1 MELNEIIVFFICI
14 LVVLFMQIPLLIL
27 GNSNDCYFS
36 DKTIKKLTV
45 PQKSVLRKLVV
56 FKEAKSANPQFLY
69 IRVIPYLIQL
79 FIVIVST
86 ILFFINQLLFY
97 CLIFVLYYLLLYSA
111 FCKRV
116 QKVTSPQALYCL
128 FCRSLICFIL
138 CDYFALC
145 GSVKRCSGLLK

>member
-56 FKEAKSANPQFLY
+56 FKESKSANPQFLY

-86 ILFFINQLLFY
+86 ILFFINQF
-97 CLIFVLYYLLLYSA
+97 LIS
-111 FCKRV
+111 
-116 QKVTSPQALYCL
+116 
-128 FCRSLICFIL
+128 FIL
-138 CDYFALC
+138 SIVFMIIGYGTL
-145 GSVKRCSGLLK
+145 GLNVIYELVLISLSRGLRI

>member
-27 GNSNDCYFS
+27 CNSNDCYFS

-56 FKEAKSANPQFLY
+56 FKEARSSNPPFLY

-86 ILFFINQLLFY
+86 ILFFVNQF
-97 CLIFVLYYLLLYSA
+97 LISFIPSIVFMIIGYGTLGLHVIYELVLVSLS
-111 FCKRV
+111 FFN
-116 QKVTSPQALYCL
+116 TST
-128 FCRSLICFIL
+128 
-138 CDYFALC
+138 
-145 GSVKRCSGLLK
+145 GV

>member
-1 MELNEIIVFFICI
+1 MELNEIIAFFICI

-56 FKEAKSANPQFLY
+56 FKEARSSNPPFLY

-86 ILFFINQLLFY
+86 ILFFVNQF
-97 CLIFVLYYLLLYSA
+97 LISFIPSIVFMIIGYGTLGLHVIYELVL
-111 FCKRV
+111 V
-116 QKVTSPQALYCL
+116 
-128 FCRSLICFIL
+128 SLSRIL
-138 CDYFALC
+138 
-145 GSVKRCSGLLK
+145 RI

>member
-1 MELNEIIVFFICI
+1 MVLNQIIVFFICI

-27 GNSNDCYFS
+27 GNPNDCYFS

-56 FKEAKSANPQFLY
+56 FKEAKSSNPPFLY

-86 ILFFINQLLFY
+86 ILFFVNQF
-97 CLIFVLYYLLLYSA
+97 LISFIPSIVFMIIGYGTLGLHVIYELVLI
-111 FCKRV
+111 
-116 QKVTSPQALYCL
+116 
-128 FCRSLICFIL
+128 SL
-138 CDYFALC
+138 
-145 GSVKRCSGLLK
+145 SRGLRI